1 MAEDAK
7 SGRGKHPRPPA
18 YGISVLCLFRSAAF
32 AGLRAHFRA
41 GLAGSGRAALRAG
54 FALCAGRAGGSGAF
68 RLRRGRGGAR
78 AVAVRHQ
85 RGDLLPVHS
94 GLVELN
100 PFHGSG
106 LLIHI
111 ISELLALHR
120 GQQVQFLVLVPRDV
134 FIVIIAIGKRGK
146 EYLLIDYL
154 VEYPAMTRYV
164 FSD

>member
-7 SGRGKHPRPPA
+7 SGRGKHPRPLA

-94 GLVELN
+94 GLIELN
-100 PFHGSG
+100 PFHRSG
-106 LLIHI
+106 LP
-111 ISELLALHR
+111 SGVALPDMTAAVHADMSVADSDKR
-120 GQQVQFLVLVPRDV
+120 SVTSSIVRIQMVKWCQKRRFSSGASLSYPRC
-134 FIVIIAIGKRGK
+134 
-146 EYLLIDYL
+146 L
-154 VEYPAMTRYV
+154 
-164 FSD
+164 